1 MRYRRA
7 MQFLTDFADQGVLL
21 PVASMALLAFVV
33 LRWWQGVLAW
43 IVVLGATLGLV
54 LLLKVGFRTCGAPA
68 SPLLNPSG
76 HVTSATT
83 IYGGLAAVLLGR
95 NRAALLP
102 ALLIA
107 SLIAVTRLA
116 LGVHTV
122 ADVVAGGV
130 IGLAAVAA
138 LHHLVG
144 PLPSARRWQPALLAL
159 AVAALLHGAHLDAE
173 GAIRDLAARLRPAMA
188 CSRQP

>member
-21 PVASMALLAFVV
+21 PVASMALLAFAV
-33 LRWWQGVLAW
+33 LRWWRGVLAW
-43 IVVLGATLGLV
+43 TVVLGATLGLV

-76 HVTSATT
+76 HVASATA

-107 SLIAVTRLA
+107 SVIAVTRLA
-116 LGVHTV
+116 LGVHTI

-130 IGLAAVAA
+130 IGLAAVVA
-138 LHHLVG
+138 LHRLAG

-188 CSRQP
+188 CSRQS